1 MSDSVEFGW
10 SQQIVFSN
18 KFLRAI
24 AIWEPHFEPERTRSL
39 TEICI
44 HLYMPQLNFLT
55 AIIHS
60 GDNF

>member
-1 MSDSVEFGW
+1 MSDPIEFGW

-18 KFLRAI
+18 TFLRAI
-24 AIWEPHFEPERTRSL
+24 AIWEAHFEHERTRSL
-39 TEICI
+39 TEIYI